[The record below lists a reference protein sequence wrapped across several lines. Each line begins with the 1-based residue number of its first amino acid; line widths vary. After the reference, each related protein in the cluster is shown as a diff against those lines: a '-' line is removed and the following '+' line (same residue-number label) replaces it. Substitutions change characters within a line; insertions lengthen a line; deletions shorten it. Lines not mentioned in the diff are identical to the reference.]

1 MMNSQYKPVSD
12 NIHEKLEILV
22 LERKKCE
29 IIFLKDGARVVI
41 KDRIE
46 VLYHRDN
53 MEFLRVF
60 SGLEIRLDQLIQVDG
75 TTIFPLC

>member
-1 MMNSQYKPVSD
+1 MNSQYIPVSD
-12 NIHEKLEILV
+12 DFHEKLEILV

-29 IIFLKDGARVVI
+29 IVFIKEGSRVTI

-53 MEFLRVF
+53 MEFMRVF
-60 SGLEIRLDQLIQVDG
+60 SGLEIRLDQLVEVDG
-75 TTIFPLC
+75 ALTSPLC